1 MVYIDP
7 TYGTRF
13 MRLKAEPG
21 VLAVRYDAPV
31 DIAHHM
37 ESPARISEVP
47 IAQLPPDVPLYLYLS
62 RQCQSDCLHRFA
74 SREFGHLRM
83 GYWRVQAIVDWGP
96 PSHQVFVRQFQQQ
109 HVSGR
114 HTD

>member
-47 IAQLPPDVPLYLYLS
+47 IA
-62 RQCQSDCLHRFA
+62 
-74 SREFGHLRM
+74 
-83 GYWRVQAIVDWGP
+83 
-96 PSHQVFVRQFQQQ
+96 
-109 HVSGR
+109 
-114 HTD
+114 